1 GYSII
6 KLSPKHGGPD
16 NLAMGIQVIAPGGYV
31 REHSHTP
38 NQEILF
44 CFAGKGTIIVDGVP
58 QPFVP
63 GTTVYAAPGVR
74 HKIINDGP
82 DELKMTWTYLPSGLD
97 DFFAAMG
104 RPREPGEP
112 APEPFARP
120 ADVHATGAGPG
131 AGARVEGCVAPAP
144 AEHGEAGHEP
154 SGMGQPAKLHDQQ
167 SRHQW
172 PEAGYY
178 PPRAVA
184 ERHRSRPY
192 MGGKQF

>member
-1 GYSII
+1 MSAAVAAEEPRGSGIVLQPEEGQSYWQPIWANGYSII

-31 REHSHTP
+31 REHSHAP

-44 CFAGKGTIIVDGVP
+44 CFAGKGTIIVDGVS

-74 HKIINDGP
+74 HKIVNDGP
-82 DELKMTWTYLPSGLD
+82 DELKMTWIYLPPGLD
-97 DFFAAMG
+97 DFFAAIG

-120 ADVHATGAGPG
+120 ADVHAIEARTGYG
-131 AGARVEGCVAPAP
+131 APIEG
-144 AEHGEAGHEP
+144 
-154 SGMGQPAKLHDQQ
+154 
-167 SRHQW
+167 
-172 PEAGYY
+172 
-178 PPRAVA
+178 
-184 ERHRSRPY
+184 
-192 MGGKQF
+192 